1 LTKNEEKN
9 EEKKV
14 FKKRLTILIK
24 EKLDELPQKDNSPI
38 KEIIGR
44 KSITK
49 NNNERRESFI

>member
-1 LTKNEEKN
+1 MTKNEEKN